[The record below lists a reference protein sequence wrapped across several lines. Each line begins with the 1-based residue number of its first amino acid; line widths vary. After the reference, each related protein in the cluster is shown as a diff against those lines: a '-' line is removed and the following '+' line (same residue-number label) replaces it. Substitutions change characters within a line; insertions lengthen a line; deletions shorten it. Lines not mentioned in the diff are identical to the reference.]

1 MFGTRGGS
9 YAAGMER
16 NGSFTN
22 RLTVAPQP
30 VSRRSIA
37 RTCGSFA
44 LRCLKAIGES
54 YIQSS
59 AYNPYWIGVA
69 SLAKLPGN
77 EARQR

>member
-1 MFGTRGGS
+1 MFGTWGGL

-22 RLTVAPQP
+22 RLTLAPQL

-59 AYNPYWIGVA
+59 AYNPYWIGAV
-69 SLAKLPGN
+69 SLPRLPDN
-77 EARQR
+77 EARQP

>member
-1 MFGTRGGS
+1 MD
-9 YAAGMER
+9 R
-16 NGSFTN
+16 NALVIN
-22 RLTVAPQP
+22 RLTLAPP
-30 VSRRSIA
+30 AVSRRSIA